1 MDSVHSPR
9 RPASPP
15 AITGGA
21 ARPIRFLGALSP
33 DERRL
38 FLPAANET
46 LPGGAGAPLQLN
58 WLSAAACFETQCH
71 DLNPEVL
78 LTAWSTPELPPAW
91 LDAPECALRY
101 VCHITGSVRRL
112 VPRRFIERGGWVTN
126 WGEIPA
132 GAVAEQALL
141 LALAALR
148 NLPAW
153 PAAAVDRGDTIRRV
167 ETLATQ
173 TLFRRRVGIHGFG
186 RVARAL
192 LPLLLPFDVEI
203 AAYSNGVDAEAIR
216 AAGVRPCDSL
226 EALFRH
232 SEVLFECEAL
242 TSATVGSVS
251 ERMLSLLA
259 DGAVFVNVA
268 RGQLVDESAL
278 LREANRG
285 RLRVAL
291 DVLSRDESSRNREL
305 FHAAGAV
312 LSPHI
317 AGPTFDQYAPCGEF
331 ALQNIA
337 RYLRRE
343 PLHAVVTLADYDR
356 ST

>member
-1 MDSVHSPR
+1 LAVS
-9 RPASPP
+9 
-15 AITGGA
+15 
-21 ARPIRFLGALSP
+21 
-33 DERRL
+33 
-38 FLPAANET
+38 
-46 LPGGAGAPLQLN
+46 
-58 WLSAAACFETQCH
+58 WLSEAVSFEARCR

-78 LTAWSTPELPPAW
+78 LTAWSARELPRAW

-112 VPRRFIERGGWVTN
+112 VPRIFIERGGWVTN

-148 NLPAW
+148 NLPVW
-153 PAAAVDRGDTIRRV
+153 PAGAAHLRDTIRRV
-167 ETLATQ
+167 ETLATR

-192 LPLLLPFDVEI
+192 VPLLLPFDVDI
-203 AAYSNGVDAEAIR
+203 AAYSGGVDAAAIR
-216 AAGVRPCDSL
+216 TARIRPCDSL
-226 EALFRH
+226 EALFRQ

-242 TSATVGSVS
+242 TPATAGSVS
-251 ERMLSLLA
+251 EPLLSLLP

-268 RGQLVDESAL
+268 RGQLVDEGAL
-278 LREANRG
+278 LREASRG

-291 DVLSRDESSRNREL
+291 DVMSDGETNRNREL
-305 FHAAGAV
+305 FQAAGAV

-317 AGPTFDQYAPCGEF
+317 AGPTFDQYARCGDF
-331 ALQNIA
+331 ALQNIT
-337 RYLRRE
+337 RYLRGE

>member
-1 MDSVHSPR
+1 MDSVQFPR
-9 RPASPP
+9 RLATPP
-15 AITGGA
+15 AIA
-21 ARPIRFLGALSP
+21 DSRPIRFLGALSP

-38 FLPAANET
+38 FLNGMSET
-46 LPGGAGAPLQLN
+46 LPGGAASLWQVN
-58 WLSAAACFETQCH
+58 WLSDAGAFERQCRE
-71 DLNPEVL
+71 LNPEVL
-78 LTAWSTPELPPAW
+78 LTAWSVGELPPAW
-91 LDAPECALRY
+91 LDAPDCALRY

-132 GAVAEQALL
+132 GPVAEQALL

-153 PAAAVDRGDTIRRV
+153 RTAGVDLGDTIRRV
-167 ETLATQ
+167 ETLATR

-192 LPLLLPFDVEI
+192 LPLLRPFDVEI
-203 AAYSNGVDAEAIR
+203 VAYSNGVDAEAIH
-216 AAGVRPCDSL
+216 AAGVRPGDSL
-226 EALFRH
+226 EALCRH

-242 TSATVGSVS
+242 TPATAGSVS

-278 LREANRG
+278 LREASRG

-291 DVLSRDESSRNREL
+291 DVIGGGEAKRNREL
-305 FHAAGAV
+305 FQVAGAV

-317 AGPTFDQYAPCGEF
+317 AGPTFDQYAQCGEF
-331 ALQNIA
+331 ALENIA
-337 RYLRRE
+337 RYVRGE
-343 PLHAVVTLADYDR
+343 PLRAVVTLADYDR
-356 ST
+356 AT